1 MPWSWPRWG
10 LGIRNDSDGFGM
22 LSVSVLRCFKMFYD
36 VLWLFLSNAGCVNHM
51 RSSAKR
57 FFFSTT
63 TWRPPGFILTDSTS
77 IAVLRDRSFKF
88 AVQGG
93 QAFSRSRSRRNFGV
107 LTSGTCLHMVTGCP
121 TLLRKPIASQSFTE
135 NLPVQGLIDYI
146 VDEHHEPEPED
157 SSSDPASIAMTQ

>member
-36 VLWLFLSNAGCVNHM
+36 VLC
-51 RSSAKR
+51 AKR

-107 LTSGTCLHMVTGCP
+107 LSSGTCLHMVTGCP